1 MAPGSKDERRTTTV
15 VTQSGTD
22 TFRFTWRIDEFSQ
35 KKLIKKKLSSDIFEF
50 GGYKWRI
57 LIFPNGNNVDF
68 LSVYLEV
75 ADSYSLPYDWS
86 RYAKF
91 SFTVVNQMRYNLS
104 KTKDTQYH
112 FNERDRDWGFT
123 SFIPFSELFDPS
135 RGYLVKNSLVVEVEV
150 TCNVGEKENE
160 DQYTYIKVVRDED
173 LAEQIGK
180 DIFFDLVHHEKGKM
194 FRVHKKTSFKV
205 FKEEVAKE
213 FGIQARFL
221 RFWLWEKR
229 QNNTYRP
236 SRPLT
241 HIEEAQSVGQFNKV
255 TKTYIEEFELFLEV
269 EREPDLGPMAP
280 FKRSNDD
287 ILLFFKLYD
296 PEKEEL
302 RYVGKLFVNCGG
314 KPSKVLTE
322 LNKLVGYDPGE
333 EINLYEEIK
342 FAPVVICEPVDKKL
356 TFQQSELGNG
366 DIICFQKAS
375 AMDNVKL
382 FCYPNLPSYLNY
394 VRSRYTNVATYVK
407 YVNSR
412 KIPFSSSEKE
422 SKDER
427 SSEKQ
432 IKNIIDQQTNVNE
445 NTDAQKSK
453 VKIETTHD
461 EGEYNNSKF
470 DHREMEKIDAMVDED
485 VIAAIDKILSEGI
498 IISLQ
503 YQPSNQEQ
511 EKVSKLLQELRNIA
525 FKEYLVKKFKKGLVH
540 EVNFNAVKEKI
551 DTNAD
556 LFSSHQL
563 EQVSIVVNLLNNI
576 VRVFEKLG
584 NLKKE
589 RDSAKKSIDQDIE
602 ALKETRQKILTSK
615 TSFTNHQT
623 RLDYLDAELADF
635 KAKLEKLQGDRTKI
649 AETQDQE
656 KHKISSLNKEVKLI
670 FRRLVDDQ
678 IKLKSVEDQILE
690 AQTELKSH
698 EKLYQTFRKFPPF

>member
-1 MAPGSKDERRTTTV
+1 
-15 VTQSGTD
+15 
-22 TFRFTWRIDEFSQ
+22 
-35 KKLIKKKLSSDIFEF
+35 
-50 GGYKWRI
+50 
-57 LIFPNGNNVDF
+57 
-68 LSVYLEV
+68 
-75 ADSYSLPYDWS
+75 
-86 RYAKF
+86 
-91 SFTVVNQMRYNLS
+91 
-104 KTKDTQYH
+104 
-112 FNERDRDWGFT
+112 
-123 SFIPFSELFDPS
+123 
-135 RGYLVKNSLVVEVEV
+135 
-150 TCNVGEKENE
+150 
-160 DQYTYIKVVRDED
+160 
-173 LAEQIGK
+173 
-180 DIFFDLVHHEKGKM
+180 
-194 FRVHKKTSFKV
+194 
-205 FKEEVAKE
+205 
-213 FGIQARFL
+213 
-221 RFWLWEKR
+221 
-229 QNNTYRP
+229 
-236 SRPLT
+236 
-241 HIEEAQSVGQFNKV
+241 
-255 TKTYIEEFELFLEV
+255 
-269 EREPDLGPMAP
+269 
-280 FKRSNDD
+280 
-287 ILLFFKLYD
+287 
-296 PEKEEL
+296 
-302 RYVGKLFVNCGG
+302 
-314 KPSKVLTE
+314 
-322 LNKLVGYDPGE
+322 
-333 EINLYEEIK
+333 
-342 FAPVVICEPVDKKL
+342 
-356 TFQQSELGNG
+356 
-366 DIICFQKAS
+366 
-375 AMDNVKL
+375 
-382 FCYPNLPSYLNY
+382 
-394 VRSRYTNVATYVK
+394 
-407 YVNSR
+407 
-412 KIPFSSSEKE
+412 
-422 SKDER
+422 
-427 SSEKQ
+427 
-432 IKNIIDQQTNVNE
+432 
-445 NTDAQKSK
+445 

-485 VIAAIDKILSEGI
+485 VIAAIDKVLSEGI